1 MVLCRLLFIG
11 VYMHSEYY
19 SCYWLLLDVVYF
31 ATGPVFRLHDTA
43 SHKTRSKSSPR
54 QPFQVCSRTFII
66 WFQTFAQRYCMMF
79 FIVVGIWSCS
89 QSIVVTNMLDGVK
102 SFLCHVCLW
111 FIYICLSG
119 FDIFFWHWLCLLLAP
134 QWQILVI
141 CTHTH
146 LTALFPG
153 LSRWADT
160 RKVEPIWILLKLETM
175 SDSGISWAICK
186 SAPCS
191 RQTTTLAPLCFLH
204 AGCPSCWPTNSVK
217 ALKANSSDHSSYMHV
232 SEMSVAVVV
241 SK

>member
-1 MVLCRLLFIG
+1 LQQDQFFD
-11 VYMHSEYY
+11 YMIQQAIK
-19 SCYWLLLDVVYF
+19 LDQKVLLDN
-31 ATGPVFRLHDTA
+31 
-43 SHKTRSKSSPR
+43 RSKFVLVHSSSG
-54 QPFQVCSRTFII
+54 FKHSLKGK
-66 WFQTFAQRYCMMF
+66 CMMF

-160 RKVEPIWILLKLETM
+160 RKVEPIWILLKLETV
-175 SDSGISWAICK
+175 SASGISWAICK

-217 ALKANSSDHSSYMHV
+217 ALKANSWDHSSYMHV